1 MSPHMSILKMLSII
15 SLLGFTVFTSV
26 TTSAEK
32 KVTKA
37 PAVPFQYGLGV
48 QSFQALCSEC
58 HGEWAEGSDKG
69 PTLLHPYYKPS
80 HHSDD
85 AFYRAASQGVGAHH
99 WNFGNMPPVKGA
111 TPKDIQPIILFIRWL
126 QRENGIQ

>member
-1 MSPHMSILKMLSII
+1 MNTVKIFTII
-15 SLLGFTVFTSV
+15 SLLTLASFNSMTANAG
-26 TTSAEK
+26 K
-32 KVTKA
+32 KAAKA

-48 QSFQALCSEC
+48 QNYQALCSEC

-69 PTLLHPYYKPS
+69 PTLLHSYYKSS

-85 AFYRAASQGVGAHH
+85 AFYRAASQGVTAHH
-99 WNFGNMPPVKGA
+99 WRYGNMPPVKGA
-111 TPKDIQPIILFIRWL
+111 TPEDIQPIILFVRWL